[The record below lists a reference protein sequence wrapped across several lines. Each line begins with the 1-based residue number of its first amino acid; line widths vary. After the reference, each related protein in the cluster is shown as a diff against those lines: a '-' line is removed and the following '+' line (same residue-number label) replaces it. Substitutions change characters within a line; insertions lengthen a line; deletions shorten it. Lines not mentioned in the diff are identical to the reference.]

1 MTSNRIHAS
10 IISRTPTALLEED
23 ELSVLPDL
31 ATQIQTF
38 ISIPL
43 PKQTPKETIFVV
55 SFGFWDIYDFAG
67 LDYALSQNV
76 TDASVTEL
84 FTQLDILHDHFA
96 KNLSRLS
103 IPDSSL
109 MPSNTTAN
117 SSPFRVVIPKL
128 MDPTLLPGWISQRP
142 VPLPPST
149 VAEQQKNAVYL
160 TERWN
165 QLMANKM
172 AQWVK
177 NTPSRQASS
186 TQEATKPVI
195 QNNTEED
202 APPTETPIIVE
213 KDIFYYD
220 LPNYLL
226 NIIVEHQLEDEGLT
240 DASGLGTGES
250 PFGSVYQPCVGEVE
264 VVLTD
269 PMVDLNGMSVC
280 KEPEEYLFWDA
291 FELGSVAM
299 EGIGKEVGTLV
310 LEGKT
315 LRRSW
320 EGTNIGAS
328 VGAGHRVA

>member
-10 IISRTPTALLEED
+10 TTSRTPTTLLEGD
-23 ELSVLPDL
+23 ELSLLPDL

-67 LDYALSQNV
+67 LDYALSQNI
-76 TDASVTEL
+76 TDASVNEL

-109 MPSNTTAN
+109 PPSNTTAN
-117 SSPFRVVIPKL
+117 SSPFRVIIPKL

-142 VPLPPST
+142 IPLPPST

-165 QLMANKM
+165 QLMANRM

-177 NTPSRQASS
+177 DTPSTQTAS

-195 QNNTEED
+195 QNTTEED
-202 APPTETPIIVE
+202 AAPTETPIVE

-264 VVLTD
+264 VTLTD
-269 PMVDLNGMSVC
+269 QMVDLNGMSVC

-299 EGIGKEVGTLV
+299 EGIGREVGTLV
-310 LEGKT
+310 MEGKT

-320 EGTNIGAS
+320 EGTNIGAN
-328 VGAGHRVA
+328 VGGGHQVA